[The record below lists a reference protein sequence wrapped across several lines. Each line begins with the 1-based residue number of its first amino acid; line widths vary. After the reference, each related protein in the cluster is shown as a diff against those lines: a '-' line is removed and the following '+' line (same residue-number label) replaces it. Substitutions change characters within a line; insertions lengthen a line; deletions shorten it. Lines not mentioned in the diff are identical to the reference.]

1 MHIWT
6 LTALKSSLLAS
17 ALHPQQPRESYTL
30 RYATRSYR
38 LECRVCSRTC
48 SDSAARKC
56 LRHWQDHLNVVRL
69 GRHLRESVEG
79 VGGVAGSSR
88 SSIGQCLYIPA
99 RLGAHGFFVG
109 STELGPSAT
118 RPDLEILFTQVHHRL
133 RNEISFQALCG
144 RPCSSKGKA
153 QTSARKSEKTRSHIL
168 ASVGTRV
175 KRNLIAIGIYVEH
188 KETSILEDF
197 CNRWDPGDLPQL
209 CNISGCSYIGH
220 RSW

>member
-6 LTALKSSLLAS
+6 RTALKSSLLAS

-48 SDSAARKC
+48 SNSAARKC

-133 RNEISFQALCG
+133 RSEISFQALCG

-175 KRNLIAIGIYVEH
+175 KVPRNS
-188 KETSILEDF
+188 K
-197 CNRWDPGDLPQL
+197 
-209 CNISGCSYIGH
+209 
-220 RSW
+220 